1 MTSLS
6 SFDKSLSSIF
16 LSPIKSL
23 SSLDNSS
30 SLSIIPSSTVL
41 KFSSSALRRLLLD
54 SHSGILQLLHS
65 EAMVSRYS
73 STSRL
78 PGSQDNR
85 IPSFEVSL
93 AFSPKIGPGLHS
105 SNLKRPRTINKCD
118 MDMFCETRSRPMVD
132 LRDKLTTG
140 STGDKELAW
149 QC

>member
-65 EAMVSRYS
+65 EAMVRRYS
-73 STSRL
+73 STSLL

-85 IPSFEVSL
+85 IPSFEVIS

-105 SNLKRPRTINKCD
+105 SNLNKPRTINKCGIE
-118 MDMFCETRSRPMVD
+118 MYSETGSRPMAD
-132 LRDKLTTG
+132 LRERLTTG
-140 STGDKELAW
+140 YTGNKPLAW
-149 QC
+149 EC